1 MQKHNDKIEYSL
13 RELRGL
19 TLADST
25 RARMRAELSEYADF
39 HAARKHVPIKSPFV
53 WLSMTMWYRTGA
65 ALTAVLLLA
74 GGTAYA
80 SGDSLPGSPLYTV
93 KVNFKEPIE
102 VALATTPKQKADKHT
117 KLAEKRLEEATK
129 LAVSETLNADTQVY
143 LEQEFSEHVDSTLAA
158 AETLEKNGE
167 NGESLDVRS
176 HLEAS
181 LEAHADILDLVED
194 RLEETG
200 EEDRPAHALTKN
212 LIRAVEL
219 RREVVSETRIALE
232 RDLEDGATQSDT
244 LAIVTETAG
253 SVSAEAKA
261 TILPT
266 VVEHIANTDEALED
280 AKKSLEREDPE
291 DIKRAF
297 RKAHE
302 AERSSDIVSTLLK
315 NADILIQVD
324 TATDTSETATT
335 TETLPT
341 PTPERR
347 SWWQ

>member
-129 LAVSETLNADTQVY
+129 LAVSESLNADTQEY
-143 LEQEFSEHVDSTLAA
+143 LEQEFSEHDDSTIAA

-167 NGESLDVRS
+167 N
-176 HLEAS
+176 
-181 LEAHADILDLVED
+181 
-194 RLEETG
+194 
-200 EEDRPAHALTKN
+200 
-212 LIRAVEL
+212 
-219 RREVVSETRIALE
+219 
-232 RDLEDGATQSDT
+232 GATQSDT

-324 TATDTSETATT
+324 TATSTPETATT

>member
-1 MQKHNDKIEYSL
+1 
-13 RELRGL
+13 
-19 TLADST
+19 
-25 RARMRAELSEYADF
+25 
-39 HAARKHVPIKSPFV
+39 
-53 WLSMTMWYRTGA
+53 
-65 ALTAVLLLA
+65 
-74 GGTAYA
+74 
-80 SGDSLPGSPLYTV
+80 
-93 KVNFKEPIE
+93 
-102 VALATTPKQKADKHT
+102 
-117 KLAEKRLEEATK
+117 
-129 LAVSETLNADTQVY
+129 
-143 LEQEFSEHVDSTLAA
+143 
-158 AETLEKNGE
+158 
-167 NGESLDVRS
+167 
-176 HLEAS
+176 
-181 LEAHADILDLVED
+181 
-194 RLEETG
+194 
-200 EEDRPAHALTKN
+200 
-212 LIRAVEL
+212 
-219 RREVVSETRIALE
+219 
-232 RDLEDGATQSDT
+232 
-244 LAIVTETAG
+244 
-253 SVSAEAKA
+253 AKA